1 MAFSLCGEEMEK
13 STIRAMLPRAS
24 THILPWVILTETD
37 VVREEVQEALAL
49 FLPVAACVARAPGCY
64 AGGGVVNVVWSDGA
78 ACGKGGEVLPQS
90 WESKGGDNVI
100 SLLLSYVALVS
111 LSHAPM

>member
-24 THILPWVILTETD
+24 TRILPWVILTETD

-90 WESKGGDNVI
+90 WESKEGGQCHLFAA
-100 SLLLSYVALVS
+100 LLCCSG
-111 LSHAPM
+111 

>member
-1 MAFSLCGEEMEK
+1 M
-13 STIRAMLPRAS
+13 
-24 THILPWVILTETD
+24 ILTETD